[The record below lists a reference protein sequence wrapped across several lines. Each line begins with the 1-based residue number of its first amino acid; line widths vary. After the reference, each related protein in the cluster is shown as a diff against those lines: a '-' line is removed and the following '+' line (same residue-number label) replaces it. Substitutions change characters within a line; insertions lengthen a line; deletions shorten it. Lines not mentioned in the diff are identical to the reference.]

1 MDLSK
6 KTICCG
12 SNYCYNLENDLMKPK
27 IVFAIYKPH
36 QDKGNEL
43 KKLILKH
50 VPRLKSNKLITNRE
64 PLLVKSKNGI
74 YIEIFEW
81 KSTDAVEEA
90 HENPEIQKLW
100 DEIEKVCDFTNLES
114 IEEVREYFPQFKP
127 IK

>member
-1 MDLSK
+1 MFV
-6 KTICCG
+6 I
-12 SNYCYNLENDLMKPK
+12 YYMKPE

-36 QDKGNEL
+36 QNKGNEL

-50 VPRLKSNKLITNRE
+50 VPILKSNKLITDRE
-64 PLLVKSKNGI
+64 PVLVQSKNGI

-81 KSTDAVEEA
+81 KSNDAVEEA
-90 HENPEIQKLW
+90 HENPEVQKLW
-100 DEIEKVCDFTNLES
+100 DEMEKVCDFTNLES

>member
-1 MDLSK
+1 M
-6 KTICCG
+6 
-12 SNYCYNLENDLMKPK
+12 EPE

-36 QDKGNEL
+36 QNKGNEL

-50 VPRLKSNKLITNRE
+50 VPILKSNKLITDRE
-64 PLLVKSKNGI
+64 PVLVQSKNGI

-81 KSTDAVEEA
+81 KSNDAVEEA
-90 HENPEIQKLW
+90 HKNPEVQKLW
-100 DEIEKVCDFTNLES
+100 DEMEKVCDFTNLES